1 MAYDTDTII
10 AFKNLKVE
18 TLDQPTQPA
27 GDNHIPVNEFEL
39 FAPYIGLTILLAVAV
54 ITLGYVKKGKR
65 ARSANYSFFF
75 I

>member
-27 GDNHIPVNEFEL
+27 GDNHIPAYNLEWRR
-39 FAPYIGLTILLAVAV
+39 G
-54 ITLGYVKKGKR
+54 G
-65 ARSANYSFFF
+65 
-75 I
+75 